1 MALVKN
7 KHHLLKRWA
16 KVNKLHF
23 KVSIYCLN
31 QNYIESTFKIASKFL
46 RKKLSVTKVLLFKT
60 IFTYVQNQ
68 WICLL
73 ILQLSLK
80 FSDLFNYIINS
91 LSLLPTCCCCCCCC
105 GVASVVSDSVRPH
118 RWQPTRLPCPWDS
131 PGRNTGVGCHFLL
144 QCMKVKSE
152 SEVA

>member
-68 WICLL
+68 
-73 ILQLSLK
+73 
-80 FSDLFNYIINS
+80 
-91 LSLLPTCCCCCCCC
+91 
-105 GVASVVSDSVRPH
+105 
-118 RWQPTRLPCPWDS
+118 
-131 PGRNTGVGCHFLL
+131 
-144 QCMKVKSE
+144 
-152 SEVA
+152 